1 MNGCEMFT
9 EEGRV
14 CGRRGGLERVMVRG
28 PGFTVPETRI
38 ACARCRGEEVI
49 LMFAKAPTFDRARPM
64 CPGCRKRYPTTGGI
78 CATCRNTI
86 NCHIRTYPDRLPRPG
101 TIARA
106 AISAIDPDVARTYG
120 RGADI
125 LRIQAQIN
133 GGG

>member
-14 CGRRGGLERVMVRG
+14 CGRRGGLERVSVRG

-49 LMFAKAPTFDRARPM
+49 MVIPREPTLDRSRPM
-64 CPGCRKRYPTTGGI
+64 CPACRKRYPTESGI
-78 CATCRNTI
+78 CATCRNSI
-86 NCHIRTYPDRLPRPG
+86 NSHLRANPSKLPRIG
-101 TIARA
+101 SVTRA